1 MTKEQVKHKW
11 VRVEGKMPN
20 PAHHT
25 MVPTGTCSKAGGQC
39 SAPFI
44 KASMTNKPCSS
55 EISSPSSGGEERKE
69 KHLLS
74 YPLTAGQE
82 K

>member
-1 MTKEQVKHKW
+1 MTTK
-11 VRVEGKMPN
+11 
-20 PAHHT
+20 A
-25 MVPTGTCSKAGGQC
+25 CSL
-39 SAPFI
+39 
-44 KASMTNKPCSS
+44 